1 MKPSNRLMNRTLFFC
16 LFNLPVVFAATLCL
30 AADPVPLTHAHA
42 HNDYMH
48 KRPLLDA
55 LDQGFCSIEADIW
68 LVDNE
73 LLVAHDQKAVKPG
86 HTLQS
91 MYLDPL
97 RARIQHNGL
106 SVYAGGPPCIL
117 LVDVKSEALTTT
129 KALFKILE
137 NYTNILTS
145 FTATTNTTNALT
157 IILSGNR
164 ATDYV
169 ASLPLRYAAI
179 DGSLDALDTN
189 PSIHLVP
196 LVSASWS
203 GTFKWRGGSPLPK
216 DESSRLSQYVKKAH
230 AQGRII
236 RFWAIP
242 DRLEGWRTMQSAGVD
257 LINTDRLADLA
268 KFFAKQRQSSTNP
281 PASKTQPS
289 Y

>member
-1 MKPSNRLMNRTLFFC
+1 
-16 LFNLPVVFAATLCL
+16 
-30 AADPVPLTHAHA
+30 
-42 HNDYMH
+42 MH

-68 LVDNE
+68 LVDDE
-73 LLVAHDQKAVKPG
+73 LLVAHDRKAVKKG
-86 HTLQS
+86 NSLQS

-97 RARIQHNGL
+97 RERIQRNGH

-117 LVDVKSEALTTT
+117 LVDIKSDALPTT
-129 KALFKILE
+129 KALLKVLE

-145 FTATTNTTNALT
+145 FTATNTATNALT

-164 ATDYV
+164 PADYV
-169 ASLPLRYAAI
+169 ESLPLRYAAI
-179 DGSLDALDTN
+179 DGTLDVLDTN

-203 GTFKWRGGSPLPK
+203 GTFKWRGGSPLSE
-216 DESSRLSQYVKKAH
+216 DESLRLSQYVKKAH

-242 DRLEGWRTMQSAGVD
+242 DRLEGWSTMQTAGVD

-268 KFFAKQRQSSTNP
+268 KFFAEQRHHSTNTSGSDTP
-281 PASKTQPS
+281 HPQ
-289 Y
+289 